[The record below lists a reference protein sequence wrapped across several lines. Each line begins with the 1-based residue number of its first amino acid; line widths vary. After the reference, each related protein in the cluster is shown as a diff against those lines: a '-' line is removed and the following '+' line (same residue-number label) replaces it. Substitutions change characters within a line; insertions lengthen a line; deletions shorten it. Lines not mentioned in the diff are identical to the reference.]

1 MPRIGLDDSG
11 SSPGNE
17 HLGRQQRDHRID
29 ALHGE
34 RVIARPQRLSVA
46 TGHGAKG
53 FFVIGSGVVAEKH
66 SHAAH
71 HGPPRSAT
79 GRSSRAAS
87 WESYEV
93 GTSWCRLEVEATDD
107 RTLLNGVVGPRRFA
121 DLAALLT
128 RFGLEFGIELYD
140 DDGALLREIQAG
152 TPPVPLKEAPPRL
165 PGRLLGRLLGRL
177 GLAPAR
183 R

>member
-1 MPRIGLDDSG
+1 M
-11 SSPGNE
+11 
-17 HLGRQQRDHRID
+17 
-29 ALHGE
+29 
-34 RVIARPQRLSVA
+34 
-46 TGHGAKG
+46 
-53 FFVIGSGVVAEKH
+53 
-66 SHAAH
+66 
-71 HGPPRSAT
+71 
-79 GRSSRAAS
+79 
-87 WESYEV
+87 
-93 GTSWCRLEVEATDD
+93 
-107 RTLLNGVVGPRRFA
+107 GPRRFA

>member
-1 MPRIGLDDSG
+1 MDISDEGRPLEPAWLEIDNNVCGGL
-11 SSPGNE
+11 
-17 HLGRQQRDHRID
+17 
-29 ALHGE
+29 A
-34 RVIARPQRLSVA
+34 
-46 TGHGAKG
+46 GAPNA
-53 FFVIGSGVVAEKH
+53 SLVAERFV
-66 SHAAH
+66 AA
-71 HGPPRSAT
+71 GW
-79 GRSSRAAS
+79 SSRAAS

-107 RTLLNGVVGPRRFA
+107 RTLLNGVVDPRRFEE
-121 DLAALLT
+121 LAALLS